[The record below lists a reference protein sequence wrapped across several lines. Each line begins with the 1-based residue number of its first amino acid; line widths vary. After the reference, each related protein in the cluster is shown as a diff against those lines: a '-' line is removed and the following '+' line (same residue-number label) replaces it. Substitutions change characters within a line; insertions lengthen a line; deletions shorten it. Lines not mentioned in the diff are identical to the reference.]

1 MGLDCGL
8 AMPGPADF
16 NLVRYVDGQQ
26 FTSFKRIF
34 SVENCYLGAILTVEV
49 LTYYTDRSS
58 SASVLINGVDVAPVA
73 PRPFATYGDA
83 MQLLEVFIKET
94 YLINR
99 GAPGAT
105 RTGWQELE
113 IRPSSPADALLVGN
127 WHVLFYR

>member
-1 MGLDCGL
+1 MINIRTELL
-8 AMPGPADF
+8 YAP
-16 NLVRYVDGQQ
+16 N
-26 FTSFKRIF
+26 
-34 SVENCYLGAILTVEV
+34 
-49 LTYYTDRSS
+49 YYWEWL
-58 SASVLINGVDVAPVA
+58 SVLINGVDVAPVA

>member
-16 NLVRYVDGQQ
+16 NLVRYVDGQP
-26 FTSFKRIF
+26 FTNFKRFF

-49 LTYYTDRSS
+49 LTYYEDRSR
-58 SASVLINGVDVAPVA
+58 SASVLINGSNVASVA

-83 MQLLEVFIKET
+83 MQLVEVFIKET
-94 YLINR
+94 FIINR
-99 GAPGAT
+99 GPPGSP

-113 IRPSSPADALLVGN
+113 IRPSSNADALLVGN

>member
-8 AMPGPADF
+8 AMPGPNDF
-16 NLVRYVDGQQ
+16 NLVRYVDGQP
-26 FTSFKRIF
+26 FTNFKRIF
-34 SVENCYLGAILTVEV
+34 SVLDCYLGAILTVEV
-49 LTYYTDRSS
+49 LTYYEDRSK
-58 SASVLINGVDVAPVA
+58 SASILVNGFDVAPVA

-83 MQLLEVFIKET
+83 MQLVEVFIKDAF
-94 YLINR
+94 LINR
-99 GAPGAT
+99 GAAGFT